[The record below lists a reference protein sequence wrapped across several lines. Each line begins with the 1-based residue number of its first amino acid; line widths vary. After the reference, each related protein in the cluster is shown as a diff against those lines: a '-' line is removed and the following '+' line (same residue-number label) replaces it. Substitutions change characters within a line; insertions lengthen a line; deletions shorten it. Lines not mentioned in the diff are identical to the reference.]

1 MIRDLQL
8 QLLNLFDINIC
19 MANVEE
25 TYTNIPESA
34 EISYKPLGGEVETVV
49 SLGNRLEIEAI
60 ASFRAQTAIEAG
72 YGDTGDG
79 KVLDHLR
86 RRNLGL
92 I

>member
-1 MIRDLQL
+1 MKTT
-8 QLLNLFDINIC
+8 DINNH

-25 TYTNIPESA
+25 TYSNIPESGN
-34 EISYKPLGGEVETVV
+34 IDYKPLGGEVGIV
-49 SLGNRLEIEAI
+49 SIHRTEIEEL
-60 ASFRAQTAIEAG
+60 ASLRAVEAIEDG

-79 KVLDHLR
+79 AVLNHAR